1 MRQATPSITSNGT
14 GYLLEKATMDYF
26 QSHYTGGDAAVHSD
40 WRASPLLASQHRGLP
55 PALVLTAGF
64 DPLRDEG
71 LLYADKLA
79 ASGVKTDYV
88 CFERQ
93 IHGFIT
99 MSRVFSEANSAVRLC
114 AGSLQ
119 AALAAV

>member
-1 MRQATPSITSNGT
+1 MYPDTQSYHDNGE
-14 GYLLEKATMDYF
+14 GYALTADIMHWFMD
-26 QSHYTGGDAAVHSD
+26 HYLPERNLAHD
-40 WRASPLLASQHRGLP
+40 WRASPLKAPSHADLP

-71 LLYADKLA
+71 RLYANALSA
-79 ASGVKTDYV
+79 AGSSAEYI

-99 MSRVFSEANSAVRLC
+99 MGRIMREAHTGVAVC
-114 AGSLQ
+114 AD
-119 AALAAV
+119 ALKRYLS

>member
-1 MRQATPSITSNGT
+1 MRPNTPSYHTNGQ
-14 GYLLEKATMDYF
+14 GYMLTQDSMRW
-26 QSHYTGGDAAVHSD
+26 YTANYISRDEHADD
-40 WRASPLLASQHRGLP
+40 WRASPLLATSHADLP

-71 LLYADKLA
+71 LMYADALSSA
-79 ASGVKTDYV
+79 GVATQYV

-99 MSRVFSEANSAVRLC
+99 MGGVIEEA
-114 AGSLQ
+114 Q
-119 AALAAV
+119 TALALCGHSLKRHLSGV